1 MQFYIK
7 SDDGNFAEA
16 TQEQVDGTFKERF
29 ERFKRSEASNIRT
42 EVEETV
48 RKELTPTL
56 KQELEQQ
63 IKADFQP
70 KLDEAETKAKQLDI
84 QLRQKTIAAEFGFK
98 PETEKYLG
106 DGTEEDMRKE
116 AETLKSSFSSTIQ
129 GPDKTTHSGK
139 SEVQTR
145 TGIQVVI

>member
-1 MQFYIK
+1 VQFYIK

-29 ERFKRSEASNIRT
+29 DRYKRSEASNIRT

-70 KLDEAETKAKQLDI
+70 KLDEAQTKVKQLDI
-84 QLRQKTIAAEFGFK
+84 QVRQKTIAAEFGFK

-106 DGTEEDMRKE
+106 EGTEEDMRKE
-116 AETLKSSFSSTIQ
+116 AETLKISFGSKIEA
-129 GPDKTTHSGK
+129 PDKHTGNGK
-139 SEVQTR
+139 SEVQDR
-145 TGIQVVI
+145 TGIKVVI